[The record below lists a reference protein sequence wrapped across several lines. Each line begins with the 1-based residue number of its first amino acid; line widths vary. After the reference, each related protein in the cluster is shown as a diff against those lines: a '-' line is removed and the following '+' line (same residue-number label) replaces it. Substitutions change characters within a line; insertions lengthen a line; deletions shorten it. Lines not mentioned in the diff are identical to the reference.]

1 MNISN
6 IGHFVNTAVENVK
19 SVENEAIGSIKKNWP
34 TFKFEAL
41 TKLSSIKDS
50 MVENLGKL
58 TRSVVKRFNPDAGAR
73 MSMEYHAK
81 KLEKNF
87 SSVGWESREKVGK
100 ALSTLSN
107 NTSLSARK
115 KTDILKTLEKNFEK
129 ELIKGLLSQ
138 SGKSKFN
145 RSQGR

>member
-1 MNISN
+1 MGISN

-19 SVENEAIGSIKKNWP
+19 IVANEAIGSIKKNWP

-50 MVENLGKL
+50 MVENFGKL

-87 SSVGWESREKVGK
+87 SSVGWESREKVGE
-100 ALSTLSN
+100 ALSTLRDD
-107 NTSLSARK
+107 TSLSARQ

-138 SGKSKFN
+138 SGKSKLEETTG
-145 RSQGR
+145 Q